1 MDKKQAKRFY
11 KSVSVE
17 QMVAGYQV
25 KLDERVLKSPAKAS
39 LVLPNK
45 LLADEIAKEFDAQI
59 ENISPETMPI
69 FSLASTA
76 IDRVATQRDTLD
88 SELVRYGQSDL
99 ICYRCSQDEDEFL
112 AKRQEEMWGAIQQW
126 MLDTFDISLLAFDG
140 IMPHPQPD
148 SVLPKLEDAVKSVDN
163 WRYVGLYRVTTLSG
177 SLSLGLRFVTS
188 DFAVDDLMAH
198 AFLDE
203 YYQEEKW
210 GVDEWAVERRDNI
223 KTELA
228 DASRFLSLLQ

>member
-1 MDKKQAKRFY
+1 
-11 KSVSVE
+11 
-17 QMVAGYQV
+17 
-25 KLDERVLKSPAKAS
+25 
-39 LVLPNK
+39 
-45 LLADEIAKEFDAQI
+45 
-59 ENISPETMPI
+59 
-69 FSLASTA
+69 
-76 IDRVATQRDTLD
+76 
-88 SELVRYGQSDL
+88 
-99 ICYRCSQDEDEFL
+99 
-112 AKRQEEMWGAIQQW
+112 MWGAIQQW